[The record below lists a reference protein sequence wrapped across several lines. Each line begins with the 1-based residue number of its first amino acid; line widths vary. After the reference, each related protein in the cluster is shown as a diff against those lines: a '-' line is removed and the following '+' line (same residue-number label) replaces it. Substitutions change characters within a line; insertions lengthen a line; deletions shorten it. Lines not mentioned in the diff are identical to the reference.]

1 MTARALAMAIACAAA
16 LTGCSVPPL
25 STAPE
30 AARPAVPAQWSGA
43 GQEPAAAVQASWW
56 QAFGDPLLTRWVE
69 LAQSRNNDVLL
80 ALSRVDEAR
89 ANLDVAGAAGL
100 PQLSAT
106 AGASTGRSL
115 GARGLA
121 HTRSV
126 QPGLQASWEPDL
138 WGRIAHLEKAAAL
151 RLQASEADRDAVA
164 LAVAATTAQAYVGLR
179 SLQSQLQVAQA
190 TARSREQALRL
201 ADEQAR
207 VGYTSQLQLTQA
219 QAELQGVQQAVEQL
233 ELSLAR
239 QRTALLLLAGGEGDE
254 QAAALMATTDG
265 QSAALG
271 APPPA
276 PAAGLPSAL
285 LQRRPDIAR
294 AQLQLAAADES
305 LAVQRTAFLP
315 QVSLTASAG
324 SLLVNALQY
333 HPATVWALGSSVLA
347 PLFTGGRLQG
357 QFDAVTAQRDQ
368 AAYAYRGVVIKALAD
383 VENALVGTRRLQSQW
398 QHASEREAV
407 LQRSWALP
415 RTATRP
421 ATPATWKSW
430 TPSAIST
437 RPSRKS
443 YACARASWKTP
454 LRCTR
459 RWGRLA
465 GRRCTSRQPR
475 PLIRPS
481 RCAQAGPGA
490 PWRRTPSP
498 PTRFCS
504 RAAWDRQSPGH

>member
-1 MTARALAMAIACAAA
+1 MTARALALAMACAAA
-16 LTGCSVPPL
+16 LAGCSVPPL

-30 AARPAVPAQWSGA
+30 AARPAMPAQWSGA
-43 GQEPAAAVQASWW
+43 GQEPAAAIQASWW

-201 ADEQAR
+201 ADDQAR

-219 QAELQGVQQAVEQL
+219 QAELQAVRQAVEQL

-254 QAAALMATTDG
+254 QAAALMAQTG
-265 QSAALG
+265 QQSSQPATLG

-333 HPATVWALGSSVLA
+333 HPATVWALGGSVLA
-347 PLFTGGRLQG
+347 PLFTGGRLQA

-383 VENALVGTRRLQSQW
+383 VENALVGTQRLQSQW

-407 LQRSWALP
+407 LQRSLGFAKD
-415 RTATRP
+415 RYEAGY
-421 ATPATWKSW
+421 A
-430 TPSAIST
+430 
-437 RPSRKS
+437 S
-443 YACARASWKTP
+443 YLEELDAQRNLFQAQQEVI
-454 LRCTR
+454 
-459 RWGRLA
+459 RL
-465 GRRCTSRQPR
+465 
-475 PLIRPS
+475 
-481 RCAQAGPGA
+481 
-490 PWRRTPSP
+490 
-498 PTRFCS
+498 
-504 RAAWDRQSPGH
+504 RQSQLENAIALYQALGGGWQATAPAVAPAR

>member
-1 MTARALAMAIACAAA
+1 MTARTLVLAMACATA
-16 LTGCSVPPL
+16 LAGCSVPPL

-30 AARPAVPAQWSGA
+30 AARPAMPTQWSGA
-43 GQEPAAAVQASWW
+43 GQEAAAAVQASWW

-69 LAQSRNNDVLL
+69 LARSRNNDVLL

-100 PQLSAT
+100 PQVSAT

-115 GARGLA
+115 GARGLT

-138 WGRIAHLEKAAAL
+138 WGRIAHQEKAAAL

-179 SLQSQLQVAQA
+179 SLQSQLAVAQA
-190 TARSREQALRL
+190 TVRSREQALRL

-219 QAELQGVQQAVEQL
+219 QAELQAVQQAVEQL

-254 QAAALMATTDG
+254 QAAALMAQTGAQTGTQSG
-265 QSAALG
+265 QPSYQAATLG

-333 HPATVWALGSSVLA
+333 HPATVWALGGSVLA
-347 PLFTGGRLQG
+347 PLFTG
-357 QFDAVTAQRDQ
+357 
-368 AAYAYRGVVIKALAD
+368 
-383 VENALVGTRRLQSQW
+383 E
-398 QHASEREAV
+398 
-407 LQRSWALP
+407 
-415 RTATRP
+415 
-421 ATPATWKSW
+421 
-430 TPSAIST
+430 
-437 RPSRKS
+437 
-443 YACARASWKTP
+443 
-454 LRCTR
+454 
-459 RWGRLA
+459 
-465 GRRCTSRQPR
+465 
-475 PLIRPS
+475 
-481 RCAQAGPGA
+481 
-490 PWRRTPSP
+490 
-498 PTRFCS
+498 
-504 RAAWDRQSPGH
+504 

>member
-1 MTARALAMAIACAAA
+1 MTARARAQALVLAMACAAA
-16 LTGCSVPPL
+16 LVGCSVPPL

-30 AARPAVPAQWSGA
+30 AARPAMPAQWGGA

-138 WGRIAHLEKAAAL
+138 WGRIAHQEKAAAL

-179 SLQSQLQVAQA
+179 SLQSQLAVAQA
-190 TARSREQALRL
+190 TVRSREQALRL

-219 QAELQGVQQAVEQL
+219 QAELQAVQQAVEQL

-254 QAAALMATTDG
+254 QAAVLMAQTAQ
-265 QSAALG
+265 QSSQPATLG

-324 SLLVNALQY
+324 SLLVNAMQY
-333 HPATVWALGSSVLA
+333 HPATVWALGGSVLA

-383 VENALVGTRRLQSQW
+383 VENALVGTQRLQSQW

-407 LQRSWALP
+407 LQRSLGFAKDRYEAGYASYLEELDAQRNLFQAQQDVIRLRQSQLENAIALYQ
-415 RTATRP
+415 ALGGGWQAA
-421 ATPATWKSW
+421 ATPAAN
-430 TPSAIST
+430 P
-437 RPSRKS
+437 
-443 YACARASWKTP
+443 
-454 LRCTR
+454 
-459 RWGRLA
+459 
-465 GRRCTSRQPR
+465 
-475 PLIRPS
+475 IR
-481 RCAQAGPGA
+481 
-490 PWRRTPSP
+490 
-498 PTRFCS
+498 
-504 RAAWDRQSPGH
+504 

>member
-1 MTARALAMAIACAAA
+1 MTARARAQALVLAMACAAA
-16 LTGCSVPPL
+16 LAGCSVPPL

-30 AARPAVPAQWSGA
+30 AARPAMPAQWGGA

-100 PQLSAT
+100 PQVSAT

-115 GARGLA
+115 GARGLT

-138 WGRIAHLEKAAAL
+138 WGRIAHQEKAAAL

-179 SLQSQLQVAQA
+179 SLQSQLAVAQA
-190 TARSREQALRL
+190 TVRSREQALRL

-219 QAELQGVQQAVEQL
+219 QAELQAVQQAVEQL

-254 QAAALMATTDG
+254 QAAVLMAQTAQ
-265 QSAALG
+265 QSSQPATLG

-333 HPATVWALGSSVLA
+333 HPATVWALGGSVLA

-383 VENALVGTRRLQSQW
+383 VENALVGTQRLQSQW

-407 LQRSWALP
+407 LQRSLGFAKDRYEAGYASYLEELDAQRNLFQAQQDVIRLRQSQLENAIALYQ
-415 RTATRP
+415 ALGGGWQAA
-421 ATPATWKSW
+421 ATPA
-430 TPSAIST
+430 
-437 RPSRKS
+437 
-443 YACARASWKTP
+443 ASP
-454 LRCTR
+454 
-459 RWGRLA
+459 
-465 GRRCTSRQPR
+465 
-475 PLIRPS
+475 IR
-481 RCAQAGPGA
+481 
-490 PWRRTPSP
+490 
-498 PTRFCS
+498 
-504 RAAWDRQSPGH
+504 

>member
-16 LTGCSVPPL
+16 LAGCSVPPL

-30 AARPAVPAQWSGA
+30 AARPVMPAQWSGA

-106 AGASTGRSL
+106 VGASTGRSL

-201 ADEQAR
+201 ADDQAR

-219 QAELQGVQQAVEQL
+219 QAELQSVQQAVEQL

-254 QAAALMATTDG
+254 QAAALMAATDG

-333 HPATVWALGSSVLA
+333 HPATVWALGGSVLA

-357 QFDAVTAQRDQ
+357 QFDAAAAQRDQ

-407 LQRSWALP
+407 LQRSLGFAKD
-415 RTATRP
+415 RYEAGY
-421 ATPATWKSW
+421 A
-430 TPSAIST
+430 
-437 RPSRKS
+437 S
-443 YACARASWKTP
+443 YLEELDAQRNLFQAQQEVI
-454 LRCTR
+454 
-459 RWGRLA
+459 RL
-465 GRRCTSRQPR
+465 
-475 PLIRPS
+475 
-481 RCAQAGPGA
+481 
-490 PWRRTPSP
+490 
-498 PTRFCS
+498 
-504 RAAWDRQSPGH
+504 RQSQLENAIALYQALGGGWQAATTPVAAPVAAPVASPAR